1 MESITQVTDTPEN
14 HSTTPV
20 RNANIDAIRGLAV
33 LGILFMN
40 IYYFGNA
47 VSGYAS
53 HEISPLHDTLVEL
66 FSNFFLEGRFISLF
80 AMLFGVGLAVQFDR
94 YSKQNIDA
102 YKQIKS
108 RLKWLLVFGA
118 VHGIVI
124 WSGDVLFAYGLSGFL
139 ALCYLK
145 LDNNKL
151 IKKSLLFIA
160 ISVFTFT
167 LFSIFFPEERF
178 IRGSE
183 LFEEEYLIWFSTY
196 SEQLLMQLVVFITLL
211 FFVPLTLMWFS
222 AGLMLLGV
230 ALYRKGIFQQG
241 FSKRHLIWFA
251 LASIFFS
258 TLDSLLSFSENPI
271 LHTLS
276 GVIVLLSAIPMAL
289 IYMHLL
295 IKICQN
301 RSTVLAPLQKVGRL
315 AFSLYIFQSICGVL
329 LFRHFEPTLVN
340 TLDRPDYMLIAIGY
354 SILQLILAAI
364 YLNYFNQGPLEKLW
378 RRLAKS
384 KPNAVQEN
392 DQLLDQRR

>member
-1 MESITQVTDTPEN
+1 MESITQVSDTPEN
-14 HSTTPV
+14 HSTKPI

-139 ALCYLK
+139 ALCYLQ
-145 LDNNKL
+145 LDNDKL

-167 LFSIFFPEERF
+167 LFSIFSPEERF

-196 SEQLLMQLVVFITLL
+196 SEQLLMQLIIFTTLL
-211 FFVPLTLMWFS
+211 LVVPLTLMWLS

-251 LASIFFS
+251 LTSIFFS

-315 AFSLYIFQSICGVL
+315 AFSLYILQSICGVL

-354 SILQLILAAI
+354 SILQLILATI

-378 RRLAKS
+378 RRLAKA

>member
-1 MESITQVTDTPEN
+1 MESITQVTNTPEN

-53 HEISPLHDTLVEL
+53 HEISPFHDTLVEL

-80 AMLFGVGLAVQFDR
+80 AMLFGVGLAVQFNR

-145 LDNNKL
+145 LDNDKL

-167 LFSIFFPEERF
+167 LFSIFSPEERF

-196 SEQLLMQLVVFITLL
+196 SEQLLMQLFVFITLL
-211 FFVPLTLMWFS
+211 FFIPLTLMWFS
-222 AGLMLLGV
+222 TGLMLLGV

-315 AFSLYIFQSICGVL
+315 AFSLYILQSICGVL

-354 SILQLILAAI
+354 SILQLILATI
-364 YLNYFNQGPLEKLW
+364 YFNYFNQGPLEKLW
-378 RRLAKS
+378 RGLAKA
-384 KPNAVQEN
+384 KPNAAQEN
-392 DQLLDQRR
+392 DQLLNQRR

>member
-1 MESITQVTDTPEN
+1 MESITQVTNTPEN

-53 HEISPLHDTLVEL
+53 HEISPFHDTLVEL

-145 LDNNKL
+145 LDNDKL

-167 LFSIFFPEERF
+167 LFSIFSPEERF

-196 SEQLLMQLVVFITLL
+196 SEQLLMQLFVFITLL
-211 FFVPLTLMWFS
+211 FFIPLTLMWFS

-315 AFSLYIFQSICGVL
+315 AFSLYILQSICGVL

-354 SILQLILAAI
+354 SILQLILATI

-378 RRLAKS
+378 RGLAKA
-384 KPNAVQEN
+384 KPNATQKRAIKEV
-392 DQLLDQRR
+392 